1 MMDLHARV
9 LLAFREPGIS
19 YNRLLLPPE
28 FMTSRKYFLLILIL
42 GTLSA
47 IGPFSID
54 MYLPGFPSIAADLNT
69 TVATVSLSL
78 SSFFIGISAGQLIY
92 GPLLDRFGRKN
103 PLYFGLSLYILAS
116 IGCAMAGSAN
126 TLIGFRFLQAIGGC
140 AGMVASRAMVRDIFP
155 VNENAKIFSLLMLV
169 VGVSPMIAPTLGG
182 YISTSFTWHYVFI
195 ILTGFGVF
203 VLTGVH
209 FVLPESRKADTS
221 FSLRPS
227 SIFKNYFTVLTQPQ
241 FYTYVFTGSVASAGL
256 YAYISGSPYV
266 FMELYHVSAKQYGWI
281 FAFLA
286 GGLIASS
293 QLNTLLLKRGLKSEQ
308 VVVRALICQ
317 CVAGI
322 CLFTGAI
329 NGWLGVSG
337 MISLIFVFL
346 CCQGFIFPNTSAL
359 SLAPF
364 TKNAG
369 SASALMGCIQ
379 MGIGALIS
387 AVVSY
392 MNNHTALPMTAAMAF
407 CPVAGFL
414 ILMVGSR
421 VVRTRSRLEATEERR
436 SKLAETV

>member
-1 MMDLHARV
+1 
-9 LLAFREPGIS
+9 
-19 YNRLLLPPE
+19 
-28 FMTSRKYFLLILIL
+28 
-42 GTLSA
+42 
-47 IGPFSID
+47 
-54 MYLPGFPSIAADLNT
+54 
-69 TVATVSLSL
+69 
-78 SSFFIGISAGQLIY
+78 
-92 GPLLDRFGRKN
+92 
-103 PLYFGLSLYILAS
+103 
-116 IGCAMAGSAN
+116 
-126 TLIGFRFLQAIGGC
+126 
-140 AGMVASRAMVRDIFP
+140 
-155 VNENAKIFSLLMLV
+155 
-169 VGVSPMIAPTLGG
+169 
-182 YISTSFTWHYVFI
+182 
-195 ILTGFGVF
+195 
-203 VLTGVH
+203 
-209 FVLPESRKADTS
+209 
-221 FSLRPS
+221 
-227 SIFKNYFTVLTQPQ
+227 
-241 FYTYVFTGSVASAGL
+241 
-256 YAYISGSPYV
+256 
-266 FMELYHVSAKQYGWI
+266 
-281 FAFLA
+281 
-286 GGLIASS
+286 
-293 QLNTLLLKRGLKSEQ
+293 LLLKRGLKSEQ